1 MLGEKE
7 GGKRTEREAESN
19 VKRRDNGSRNR
30 KEDFKKKE
38 AGFCLVTLSDKA
50 PVPIAYRIGSRSN
63 GRWRVKSHETGDYT
77 WA

>member
-7 GGKRTEREAESN
+7 GGKQTEREAESN
-19 VKRRDNGSRNR
+19 VKRSDNGSRNR
-30 KEDFKKKE
+30 KDDFKKKVV
-38 AGFCLVTLSDKA
+38 GVCLVTPSDKA

-63 GRWRVKSHETGDYT
+63 GRQRVKSHETGDYT